1 MLRFLSLI
9 LTLGLMTSCASII
22 KGMGGATDEEVKALK
37 TEISELKSL
46 LSESQTLKNDV
57 VILKLAFQN
66 IQGNIDNLPRETIRR
81 IAEIL
86 QRSVA
91 DSPRS
96 TQAPAPNPP
105 PSTVP

>member
-1 MLRFLSLI
+1 
-9 LTLGLMTSCASII
+9 
-22 KGMGGATDEEVKALK
+22 MGGAADEEVKALK

-57 VILKLAFQN
+57 VILKSAFQN

-91 DSPRS
+91 DTPPRS